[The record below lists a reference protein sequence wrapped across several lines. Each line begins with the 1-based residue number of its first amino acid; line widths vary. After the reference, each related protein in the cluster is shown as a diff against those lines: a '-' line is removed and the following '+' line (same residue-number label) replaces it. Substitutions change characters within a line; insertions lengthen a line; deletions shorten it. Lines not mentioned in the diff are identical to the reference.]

1 MYLQNDFQSL
11 IVPFMVFQSPW
22 FKHRSVTFSNLLFDY
37 QEQHLRVLTEYSV
50 NFRCLLI
57 NVNEIDR
64 QGLAEKTNIDA
75 VVRAMSTV
83 RDIDVNGLQDL
94 MDRTRNVP
102 AEERARMFKL
112 VLGYVCDYK
121 NDIK

>member
-1 MYLQNDFQSL
+1 M
-11 IVPFMVFQSPW
+11 
-22 FKHRSVTFSNLLFDY
+22 
-37 QEQHLRVLTEYSV
+37 
-50 NFRCLLI
+50 
-57 NVNEIDR
+57 NEIYR
-64 QGLAEKTNIDA
+64 QRLAEKINIDA
-75 VVRAMSTV
+75 GPSISTV
-83 RDIDVNGLQDL
+83 RDFDVNGLQDL

>member
-1 MYLQNDFQSL
+1 M
-11 IVPFMVFQSPW
+11 
-22 FKHRSVTFSNLLFDY
+22 
-37 QEQHLRVLTEYSV
+37 
-50 NFRCLLI
+50 
-57 NVNEIDR
+57 NEIDR

-83 RDIDVNGLQDL
+83 RDFDVNGLQDL